1 MGGLSP
7 WMCMAVCWP
16 YLSALALVV
25 PSRGGER
32 TRAAV
37 LSVVG
42 LACALMWWWACALSV
57 HDALL
62 LCPPVL
68 LCLVTM
74 VHMGGMAAWGRD
86 GRIDAIMAQCVSG
99 NAMAAIAADDVDVT
113 IALLALTLLMRV
125 VPVVLRHGQAREGWR
140 FFHAGAA
147 GVIVA
152 QAGALVL
159 SPLGNGPLDGLG
171 MVLLAA
177 GLLGA
182 CGLIGMSLP
191 VGRDGGLCIMP
202 VVPVLY
208 LLSGPVVSL
217 DAQQAAVTLRAMMI
231 GMGGVMVWF
240 AALMVWHDR
249 GWIWQAR
256 MPVDDLSARM
266 PMHGGR
272 RQWGHMMAGWI
283 GLAVMGVGAGG
294 PVGTMATL
302 LAMMAVCLCAP
313 LRSWGTPWPAVLG
326 YVRRGLP
333 PTLPFVAMMMTVMAV
348 AHVSIW
354 AMVALLPALWLLL
367 VGCQAERGDVTGA
380 RQQQQV
386 PDTMTG
392 VLARNASALA
402 LLALLV
408 GGLVVVLYPVGL

>member
-16 YLSALALVV
+16 YLSALALGV
-25 PSRGGER
+25 PSHGGER

-42 LACALMWWWACALSV
+42 LACAGAWWGARGMSV
-57 HDALL
+57 HDVML

-74 VHMGGMAAWGRD
+74 GHVGGAGAW
-86 GRIDAIMAQCVSG
+86 GRIDAIMAQCVTG

-113 IALLALTLLMRV
+113 IALLALTVLMRV
-125 VPVVLRHGQAREGWR
+125 APMVLRHGQAREGWR

-171 MVLLAA
+171 MVLLVA

-191 VGRDGGLCIMP
+191 VGRDQGLCIMP
-202 VVPVLY
+202 VIPVLY

-217 DAQQAAVTLRAMMI
+217 DAELAAMTLQAMMI
-231 GMGGVMVWF
+231 GIGCVMVWV
-240 AALMVWHDR
+240 AALLVWHVR
-249 GWIWQAR
+249 MQAR
-256 MPVDDLSARM
+256 QA
-266 PMHGGR
+266 HGQQVPSHDAWR
-272 RQWGHMMAGWI
+272 WGHVMAGWI
-283 GLAVMGVGAGG
+283 GLAVMGAGAGG
-294 PVGTMATL
+294 PVGTMACV

-313 LRSWGTPWPAVLG
+313 LRARFAPWPALLRH
-326 YVRRGLP
+326 VRSGLP

-348 AHVSIW
+348 ARVSVW
-354 AMVALLPALWLLL
+354 AMVALLPALWLLF
-367 VGCQAERGDVTGA
+367 VGASADRGGMGA
-380 RQQQQV
+380 RSH
-386 PDTMTG
+386 PAETPGG

-402 LLALLV
+402 LLALLA
-408 GGLVVVLYPVGL
+408 GGLVVVAYPGGL